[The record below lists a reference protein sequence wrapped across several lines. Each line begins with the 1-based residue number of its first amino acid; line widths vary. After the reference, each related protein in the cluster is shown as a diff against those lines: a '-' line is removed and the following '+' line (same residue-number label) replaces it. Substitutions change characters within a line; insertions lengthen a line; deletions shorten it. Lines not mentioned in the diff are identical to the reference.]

1 LLEISNST
9 LDNRNSPDK
18 ANAKNLCAYSEAAL
32 NKMAGRSIV
41 WIEEDQKQVDQEYA
55 WIGSELKRLV
65 QEGKDP
71 SEAEAQGVAKRFLNL
86 IQAFTQGDPEIEN
99 GLKKWWENFELI
111 TSEDKPRL
119 VS

>member
-1 LLEISNST
+1 
-9 LDNRNSPDK
+9 
-18 ANAKNLCAYSEAAL
+18 
-32 NKMAGRSIV
+32 MAGRSIV

-86 IQAFTQGDPEIEN
+86 IPAFTQGDPEIEN

-111 TSEDKPRL
+111 TSEDKPRF
-119 VS
+119 VSWEAREGEYLEKAVKVFKQRG